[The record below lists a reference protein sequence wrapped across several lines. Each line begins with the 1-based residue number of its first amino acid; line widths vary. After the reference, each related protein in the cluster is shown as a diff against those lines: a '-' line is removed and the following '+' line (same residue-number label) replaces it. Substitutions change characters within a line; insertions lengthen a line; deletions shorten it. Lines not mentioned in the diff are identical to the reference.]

1 MKSAL
6 IIASVLLVGVA
17 LEVAARN
24 VNDNQN
30 QRENSKYL
38 LPIFIHIFSISF
50 SEHFK

>member
-6 IIASVLLVGVA
+6 VLASVLLVGVA

-30 QRENSKYL
+30 LRENGKYL
-38 LPIFIHIFSISF
+38 LPIHICWILFSK
-50 SEHFK
+50 HFK